1 MSFAVGCI
9 VRLLPTWH
17 CGQIGTRTEEAVMT
31 AATDVGF
38 VEMRIAK
45 VVGVQPTQGEIF
57 EYVVL
62 AEVSGDRQLCI
73 QVGRSEAMYL
83 AATLGGME
91 WGRPMTYQFAAAL
104 LRALGG
110 RLRQVR
116 IDRLVETAYGAT
128 VEVEG
133 PLGIESVDA
142 RPSDALNL
150 VTLVAAPVF
159 VALGVLEDCEARRA
173 GDSDEAV
180 LLRRALAAAP
190 MTLRTMGMT

>member
-1 MSFAVGCI
+1 
-9 VRLLPTWH
+9 
-17 CGQIGTRTEEAVMT
+17 MT

-38 VEMRIAK
+38 VEMGILK
-45 VVGVQPTQGEIF
+45 VVEVQPTEGEIF
-57 EYVVL
+57 DYVVL

-73 QVGRSEAMYL
+73 QVGGSEAMYL
-83 AATLGGME
+83 AANLDGME

-104 LRALGG
+104 VRALGG

-116 IDRLVETAYGAT
+116 IDRLVETAYGAA

-133 PLGIESVDA
+133 PLGIEAVDA

-150 VTLVAAPVF
+150 VALAAAPVL

-173 GDSDEAV
+173 ADSEEAV

-190 MTLRTMGMT
+190 MTLITMGMT